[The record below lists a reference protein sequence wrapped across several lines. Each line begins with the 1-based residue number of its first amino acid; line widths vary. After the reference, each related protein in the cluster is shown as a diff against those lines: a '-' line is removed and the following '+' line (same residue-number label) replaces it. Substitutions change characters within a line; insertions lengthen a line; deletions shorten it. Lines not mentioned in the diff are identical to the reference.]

1 MKAWRELPEEDRYP
15 VLEWLRTR
23 TQWHHEMT
31 IGAIGTERK
40 AWKRRLVAY
49 EAAIAA
55 LEAKGRP

>member
-1 MKAWRELPEEDRYP
+1 MKAWRELPADDRAI
-15 VLEWLRTR
+15 VLEWLHVK

-40 AWKRRLVAY
+40 SWKRRHGAY

-55 LEAKGRP
+55 LEEAAK